1 MFIIGKSPEPLKKI
15 IVFDQYKI
23 SYDNNFFQILNISQ
37 KIQNV
42 KIILCASINDDNL
55 RDNIIESNWIKNI
68 KNEGL
73 FNFYYIEKNLAN
85 IEKNIENQPQLL
97 NVMKNFSFSPKIYNK
112 YLYNYD
118 KIEEKEKEKILE
130 EIMNSYMI
138 RTI

>member
-1 MFIIGKSPEPLKKI
+1 MGKILFIIGKSPEPLKKI

-73 FNFYYIEKNLAN
+73 FNFYYIEK
-85 IEKNIENQPQLL
+85 I
-97 NVMKNFSFSPKIYNK
+97 
-112 YLYNYD
+112 
-118 KIEEKEKEKILE
+118 
-130 EIMNSYMI
+130 
-138 RTI
+138 

>member
-1 MFIIGKSPEPLKKI
+1 
-15 IVFDQYKI
+15 
-23 SYDNNFFQILNISQ
+23 
-37 KIQNV
+37 
-42 KIILCASINDDNL
+42 LCASINDDNL